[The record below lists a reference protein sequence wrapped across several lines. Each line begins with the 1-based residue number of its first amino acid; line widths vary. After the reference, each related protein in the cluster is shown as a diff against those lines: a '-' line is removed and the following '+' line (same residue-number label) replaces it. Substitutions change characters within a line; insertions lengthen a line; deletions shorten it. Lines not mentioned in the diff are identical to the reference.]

1 MSYWLSIVG
10 YGLIP
15 VAHAQSNG
23 GNPITISNPLTCND
37 LTCVAQSIINFLF
50 TLAIPICAIMVLIGG
65 FQMLTAAGNPE
76 RFSSG
81 RKTIMYA
88 VIGFAVI
95 VIADGVAL
103 LIKNILTGS

>member
-1 MSYWLSIVG
+1 MNLWPWINT
-10 YGLIP
+10 
-15 VAHAQSNG
+15 AFAQIQG
-23 GNPITISNPLTCND
+23 TQPISISNPLAPCND
-37 LTCVAQSIINFLF
+37 LTCISQSIINFLF

-76 RFSSG
+76 KFSSG

-88 VIGFAVI
+88 AVGFAVI

-103 LIKNILTGS
+103 LIKNILTGG